1 MSETRKPVRSVL
13 RATAVI
19 EAIGAGAKGVS
30 AIAEEIGLSKGTVFD
45 LLKTLETAGFVRR
58 ARDGDAYQLGPVL
71 LRLAAVGLSQVDI
84 VSVAAPHLQSLADE
98 TGEICH
104 LGRRDG
110 YGIVYLHRAK
120 SQHLVRMLD
129 LNSLVG
135 ARSPLHCTSMGK
147 VILAH
152 MSDEEF
158 EDFLA
163 LPREAYTKQT
173 ISDATALQEERVRIL
188 RDGYAL
194 NLGEYEEG
202 VHSVAVPLRT
212 STGPARHGIN
222 FAMPSV
228 RMPKSSIPNL
238 VESLRKTAAAI
249 EKDIGI

>member
-1 MSETRKPVRSVL
+1 MTITRKPVRSVL
-13 RATAVI
+13 RAAAVI
-19 EAIGAGAKGVS
+19 EAIGSGAKGVT
-30 AIAEEIGLSKGTVFD
+30 AIAEQIGLSKGTVFD
-45 LLKTLETAGFVRR
+45 LLKTLEMAGFVRQSQE
-58 ARDGDAYQLGPVL
+58 GDAYQLGPVL
-71 LRLAAVGLSQVDI
+71 LRLAAVGLSQVDL
-84 VSVAAPHLQSLADE
+84 VAVAAPHLQALSDD

-110 YGIVYLHRAK
+110 FSVVYLHRAK

-147 VILAH
+147 IALAH
-152 MSDEEF
+152 MTDEEF
-158 EDFLA
+158 EDFLVM
-163 LPREAYTKQT
+163 PREAYTERT
-173 ISDATALQEERVRIL
+173 ITDPAALQAERERVREQ
-188 RDGYAL
+188 GYAL

-212 STGPARHGIN
+212 SSGSVRHGIN

-228 RMPKSSIPNL
+228 RMPKASIPNL
-238 VESLRKTAAAI
+238 VERLQKTSAAI